1 MLTQNAAIDT
11 VQNYA
16 REIGNSGVKLRNV
29 ILYGSFAKGTQ
40 HEWSDIDVALV
51 ADEFDGLPTDHYSF
65 ASIAIKKPYVRIET
79 ITYPTDYFCEGDAFI
94 DIIKKE
100 GILIV

>member
-1 MLTQNAAIDT
+1 MLTQKIAIDT
-11 VQNYA
+11 VRNYA
-16 REIGNSGVKLRNV
+16 REIGDSGVALKHV

-51 ADEFDGLPTDHYSF
+51 ADEFEGLPNDHYSF
-65 ASIAIKKPYVRIET
+65 AAIATQKPYVRIET
-79 ITYPTDYFCEGDAFI
+79 ITYPTDYFCEGDPFI

-100 GILIV
+100 GIVIW